1 MTTSNTFYGVLNGK
15 ITTSKNCK
23 REAVH
28 AAVAADGYAYGV
40 AGSDGTLEV
49 VNRSKE
55 LAEKWRDDM
64 VLHYTRQN
72 AYRVARGEKEIKNT
86 ELRVV
91 RVFAGKAVAE
101 EHAAKARD
109 SATIATASSKTVVE
123 LTDEQKEKAKEYA
136 FEKSLVQL
144 DRRLAAEIQ
153 LGCEAD
159 IAFVRYAIRVAECSE
174 ARTIEI
180 G

>member
-15 ITTSKNCK
+15 ITTSKNCR

-28 AAVAADGYAYGV
+28 AAVAADGYAFGV
-40 AGSDGTLEV
+40 ANADGLLLV

-55 LAEKWRDDM
+55 LAENWRADM

-72 AYRVARGEKEIKNT
+72 AYRVARGEKEIENT

>member
-28 AAVAADGYAYGV
+28 AAVAADGYAFGV
-40 AGSDGTLEV
+40 ANADGLLLV

-55 LAEKWRDDM
+55 LAENWRADM

-72 AYRVARGEKEIKNT
+72 AYRVARGEKEIENT

-91 RVFAGKAVAE
+91 RVFAGKAVAV
-101 EHAAKARD
+101 AAAEKARD
-109 SATIATASSKTVVE
+109 SATIATVAPSTVE
-123 LTDEQKEKAKEYA
+123 LTDEQKAKAKEFA

-174 ARTIEI
+174 VHTIEL

>member
-15 ITTSKNCK
+15 ITTSKNCR

-28 AAVAADGYAYGV
+28 AAVAADGYAFGV
-40 AGSDGTLEV
+40 ANADGLLLV

-55 LAEKWRDDM
+55 LAENWRADM

-72 AYRVARGEKEIKNT
+72 AYEKEIENT

-174 ARTIEI
+174 VHTIEL